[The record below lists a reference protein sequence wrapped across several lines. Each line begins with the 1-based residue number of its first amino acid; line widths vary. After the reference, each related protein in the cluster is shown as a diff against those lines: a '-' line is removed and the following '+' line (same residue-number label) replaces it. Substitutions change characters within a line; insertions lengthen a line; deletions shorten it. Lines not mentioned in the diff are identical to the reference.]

1 MSPKPPRSTY
11 TRLAITLAAGS
22 LIALAGATP
31 ALADDDWDPG
41 SGDSRE
47 WDNGRDDGD
56 GRDWEEDDR
65 DDGRDDGRE
74 DGRDDGRFDGRDD
87 DGRDSENGRGDSRDN
102 DPRRYKGRISARG
115 GLALRTA
122 PNRGSRVLRVAR
134 YGEIVHIFCK
144 TSGQSVDGNRLWYQ
158 LTDGTWAWGAA
169 RYIDNIGPAP
179 RWC

>member
-1 MSPKPPRSTY
+1 MSPKPLRSTY

-31 ALADDDWDPG
+31 ALADEDWDPG
-41 SGDSRE
+41 SGESRDWDNGDSGRDDGDRDDEGRE
-47 WDNGRDDGD
+47 WENGRDDG
-56 GRDWEEDDR
+56 
-65 DDGRDDGRE
+65 
-74 DGRDDGRFDGRDD
+74 
-87 DGRDSENGRGDSRDN
+87 RDN
-102 DPRRYKGRISARG
+102 NPRRYKGRVNARG

-134 YGEIVHIFCK
+134 YGEVVHIFCK

>member
-1 MSPKPPRSTY
+1 MSPKPLRSTY

-47 WDNGRDDGD
+47 WDNGDNGREDGD
-56 GRDWEEDDR
+56 GRDWEDE
-65 DDGRDDGRE
+65 GRDDN
-74 DGRDDGRFDGRDD
+74 
-87 DGRDSENGRGDSRDN
+87 GRDSENGRDDGRDN
-102 DPRRYKGRISARG
+102 NPRRYKGRITAQG

-122 PNRGSRVLRVAR
+122 PNRGSRVLRIAR
-134 YGEIVHIFCK
+134 YGEVVHIFCK
-144 TSGQSVDGNRLWYQ
+144 TRGQDVDGNRLWYQ

>member
-1 MSPKPPRSTY
+1 MSPKPLRSTY

-31 ALADDDWDPG
+31 ALADEDGDPG

-47 WDNGRDDGD
+47 WDNGDSGRDDGD
-56 GRDWEEDDR
+56 GRDWEDG
-65 DDGRDDGRE
+65 GRDDN
-74 DGRDDGRFDGRDD
+74 GRDWENGRDD
-87 DGRDSENGRGDSRDN
+87 DRDN
-102 DPRRYKGRISARG
+102 NPRRYKGRISARG

-134 YGEIVHIFCK
+134 YGEVVHIFCK

-169 RYIDNIGPAP
+169 RYIDNIGPVP

>member
-1 MSPKPPRSTY
+1 MSPKPLRSTY

-47 WDNGRDDGD
+47 WDNGRDDGQEWDPGRGDGD
-56 GRDWEEDDR
+56 GRDWEED
-65 DDGRDDGRE
+65 GRDE
-74 DGRDDGRFDGRDD
+74 GRDEGRDD
-87 DGRDSENGRGDSRDN
+87 DGRDWENGRGDNRDN

>member
-1 MSPKPPRSTY
+1 
-11 TRLAITLAAGS
+11 
-22 LIALAGATP
+22 
-31 ALADDDWDPG
+31 ADEDWDPG

-47 WDNGRDDGD
+47 WDNGDSGRDDDD
-56 GRDWEEDDR
+56 GRDWE
-65 DDGRDDGRE
+65 DG
-74 DGRDDGRFDGRDD
+74 GRDD
-87 DGRDSENGRGDSRDN
+87 DGRDWENGRDDGRDN
-102 DPRRYKGRISARG
+102 NPRRYKGRISARG

-134 YGEIVHIFCK
+134 YGEVVHIFCK

>member
-1 MSPKPPRSTY
+1 MSPKPLRSTY

-22 LIALAGATP
+22 LITLAGATP
-31 ALADDDWDPG
+31 ALADDEWDPG

-47 WDNGRDDGD
+47 WDNGDSGRGDGD
-56 GRDWEEDDR
+56 GQDWE
-65 DDGRDDGRE
+65 DG
-74 DGRDDGRFDGRDD
+74 GRDD
-87 DGRDSENGRGDSRDN
+87 DGRDWENGRDDGRDN
-102 DPRRYKGRISARG
+102 NPRRYKGRISARG

-122 PNRGSRVLRVAR
+122 PNRGARVLRVAR
-134 YGEIVHIFCK
+134 YGEVVHIFCK

>member
-1 MSPKPPRSTY
+1 MSPKPLRSTY

-31 ALADDDWDPG
+31 ALAGEDWDPG

-47 WDNGRDDGD
+47 WEGDPGRGD
-56 GRDWEEDDR
+56 GRDWEGGR
-65 DDGRDDGRE
+65 DNDGRDWGN
-74 DGRDDGRFDGRDD
+74 GRD
-87 DGRDSENGRGDSRDN
+87 N
-102 DPRRYKGRISARG
+102 PRLYKGRVTARG

-122 PNRGSRVLRVAR
+122 PTRGSQVIRVAR
-134 YGEIVHIFCK
+134 HGEVVHIFCK
-144 TSGQSVDGNRLWYQ
+144 TSGQNVDGNPLWYQ

-169 RYIDNIGPAP
+169 RYIDNIGAAP